1 MIEML
6 GLPFVQRALVAGVLV
21 GFLASYYGVFVVQR
35 HLSFLG
41 TGLSHAAFGGVALGL
56 LLGVE
61 PLWIAVPFT
70 VLVSLGIN
78 WVRGQTGLAGDT
90 SVGIFFAISVAL
102 GVVFLSFRQQ
112 YSADAFAYLFGS
124 ILAVSRADLWVTFGV
139 AAATLLSFPLWGRWA
154 YATFDRDL
162 ARADRLTVDRDD
174 YLLSLLLAVTIVV
187 AVKVVG
193 IVLIAAFLVIPAA
206 TARLVSPTF
215 LVMTIVSVAIGILS
229 AVFGLFMSFWIDVP
243 SGATIIL
250 LQAIVFFVALLTVR
264 SRVTG

>member
-154 YATFDRDL
+154 YAHCRVPRHSRCNGQAGFTDVSGHDDCLCGNRHPVGRFWTLYVILDRRPERSDDHL
-162 ARADRLTVDRDD
+162 TPGDRFFRRTSYRPE
-174 YLLSLLLAVTIVV
+174 SRNWVT
-187 AVKVVG
+187 
-193 IVLIAAFLVIPAA
+193 AFWHR
-206 TARLVSPTF
+206 TERWRT
-215 LVMTIVSVAIGILS
+215 
-229 AVFGLFMSFWIDVP
+229 
-243 SGATIIL
+243 
-250 LQAIVFFVALLTVR
+250 
-264 SRVTG
+264 